1 MLTFLCSR
9 LLQDVLCPW
18 GLYFSLNIFLSDV
31 CGEDRSDG
39 DSGSD
44 SLQSSDEDGF
54 LEEDDDGNMVMIH
67 QTMTYSTQIL
77 SSCTIHVSIY

>member
-9 LLQDVLCPW
+9 LLQDVLCSW
-18 GLYFSLNIFLSDV
+18 ELCFSLNNFLSDV
-31 CGEDRSDG
+31 CGEDRSDN

-44 SLQSSDEDGF
+44 SLQSSDGDDF

-67 QTMTYSTQIL
+67 QTMTDST
-77 SSCTIHVSIY
+77 